1 MLASIMPLLI
11 ALNGAIAQAA
21 TQPPAPAPQPQPAPL
36 SAQPLEDG
44 PCLDSPRS
52 VPRVIASPLSRGM
65 QIVRIDEVV
74 STATMM
80 PGQVIGFLYTTQDGS
95 TWLGERTSQYMSPAS
110 ATAINQVL
118 SSTHLP
124 AENVKSF
131 PPQSHYGVPTKLPQL
146 FKVSVPQDALA
157 ALRIQIAPCV
167 AWPAGRPLPDPMM

>member
-1 MLASIMPLLI
+1 MLAIAPFLLI
-11 ALNGAIAQAA
+11 AFNEVLAQAPA
-21 TQPPAPAPQPQPAPL
+21 GAPPPASLA
-36 SAQPLEDG
+36 AQPLEEG
-44 PCLDSPRS
+44 PCLDSSRS
-52 VPRVIASPLSRGM
+52 VPRVIATTLSRGM
-65 QIVRIDEVV
+65 QIVRIDQVV

-95 TWLGERTSQYMSPAS
+95 TWLGERTARYMSPAS

-146 FKVSVPQDALA
+146 FKVSIPQDSLGP
-157 ALRIQIAPCV
+157 LRISLEPCV
-167 AWPAGRPLPDPMM
+167 AWPAGRALPDPMM

>member
-1 MLASIMPLLI
+1 M
-11 ALNGAIAQAA
+11 ALNDALAQGPAA
-21 TQPPAPAPQPQPAPL
+21 PPPVAPAAAP
-36 SAQPLEDG
+36 AQPLEDG

-52 VPRVIASPLSRGM
+52 VPRAIASPVSRGM
-65 QIVRIDEVV
+65 QIVRIDQVV

-95 TWLGERTSQYMSPAS
+95 TWLGERTAQFMSPAS

-124 AENVKSF
+124 AESVKSF

-146 FKVSVPQDALA
+146 FKVSIPQDAVGP
-157 ALRIQIAPCV
+157 LRIQIAPCV

>member
-1 MLASIMPLLI
+1 MLAFATLLLI
-11 ALNGAIAQAA
+11 TLNGAIAQAA
-21 TQPPAPAPQPQPAPL
+21 TQPPPAPQPQVAPL

-52 VPRVIASPLSRGM
+52 VPRVIASPVSRGM

-95 TWLGERTSQYMSPAS
+95 TWLGERTPQYMSPAS

-124 AENVKSF
+124 AENIKSF
-131 PPQSHYGVPTKLPQL
+131 PPQSRYGVPTKLPEL
-146 FKVSVPQDALA
+146 FKVSIPQDALG

-167 AWPAGRPLPDPMM
+167 AWPAGRALPDPMM